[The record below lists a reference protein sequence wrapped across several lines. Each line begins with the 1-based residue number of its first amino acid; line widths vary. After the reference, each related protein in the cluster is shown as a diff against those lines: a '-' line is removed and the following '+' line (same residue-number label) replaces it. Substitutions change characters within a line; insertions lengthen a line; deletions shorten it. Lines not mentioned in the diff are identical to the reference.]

1 MKRCPECERTYSDD
15 TLQFCLEDGT
25 ELISEGETS
34 ADETLVMSAPPE
46 GTDNQELATTKASSK
61 ETETKTESASA
72 AKAGKS
78 PQGSKSFMS
87 ATTKALIVAAVAI
100 LFAAGVVL
108 LPGES
113 GGRSGV
119 KPLRGDAADAV
130 EGFALPIRQQLAS

>member
-25 ELISEGETS
+25 ELISEEETS

-46 GTDNQELATTKASSK
+46 GTDNQELAETKASSK
-61 ETETKTESASA
+61 ETEAKTESASA
-72 AKAGKS
+72 VKAGKS

-100 LFAAGVVL
+100 LFAAGNL
-108 LPGES
+108 LQ
-113 GGRSGV
+113 
-119 KPLRGDAADAV
+119 A
-130 EGFALPIRQQLAS
+130 